1 MMFDLMQSVLLIFIE
16 MMCCKIFYETFGEVR
31 HKGWINTIQFILLLG
46 CICFLS
52 FRFSEHFVIRQI
64 VGILMFSVFML
75 WHIRISL
82 KKSFVL
88 AVLFDALLLA
98 MDSLAFLI
106 MGWLSLDTKIS
117 DQQHKS
123 ASVLAYLL
131 VKVIM
136 FFLIL
141 VIRKRFAK
149 KSMEKMLDT
158 EWLRFM
164 FFPVFTIV
172 TISVMLSVFEYVQ
185 TVEQANLL
193 AVIAFGMVGMNIIVF
208 YLINDIVE
216 REIKIHENK
225 VFQIQAKDQL
235 EMYRSISENFDSQK
249 RKTHEFKNQISCIE
263 SLLDKKQYSKLEEYV
278 KKIYG
283 SLNSEPDAINTNNV
297 IVNAILNTKYQEA
310 DAKGIAFVFR
320 VNDLSELRIKD
331 EDVVTI
337 CSNLLNNAIEACE
350 TCEDKKVIK
359 FKFVKEDDMIIIAV
373 KNTYNYDVK
382 YENGEIKSTK
392 TTNVDEHGVGIK
404 NVLKSIEKYGG
415 SYVIEDENK
424 EFLFSFIILIR

>member
-1 MMFDLMQSVLLIFIE
+1 MFELMQSVLLIFIE

-424 EFLFSFIILIR
+424 EFFFSIIIPV

>member
-1 MMFDLMQSVLLIFIE
+1 MMFDFMQSVLLIFIE

-75 WHIRISL
+75 WHVRISL

-117 DQQHKS
+117 DQQHKI

-141 VIRKRFAK
+141 VIRKWFAK

-164 FFPVFTIV
+164 FFPIFTIV

-185 TVEQANLL
+185 TIEQANLL

-278 KKIYG
+278 KR
-283 SLNSEPDAINTNNV
+283 
-297 IVNAILNTKYQEA
+297 
-310 DAKGIAFVFR
+310 F
-320 VNDLSELRIKD
+320 
-331 EDVVTI
+331 
-337 CSNLLNNAIEACE
+337 
-350 TCEDKKVIK
+350 
-359 FKFVKEDDMIIIAV
+359 M
-373 KNTYNYDVK
+373 
-382 YENGEIKSTK
+382 
-392 TTNVDEHGVGIK
+392 
-404 NVLKSIEKYGG
+404 VL
-415 SYVIEDENK
+415 
-424 EFLFSFIILIR
+424 

>member
-208 YLINDIVE
+208 YLINDIVK

-424 EFLFSFIILIR
+424 EFFFSIIIPV

>member
-75 WHIRISL
+75 WHVRISL

-117 DQQHKS
+117 DQQHKI
-123 ASVLAYLL
+123 ASILAYLL

-424 EFLFSFIILIR
+424 EFFFSIIIPV